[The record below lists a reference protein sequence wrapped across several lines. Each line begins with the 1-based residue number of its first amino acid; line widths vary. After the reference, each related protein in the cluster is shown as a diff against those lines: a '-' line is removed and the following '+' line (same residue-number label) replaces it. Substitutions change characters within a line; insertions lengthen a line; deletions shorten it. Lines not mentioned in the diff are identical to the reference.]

1 MGDFFLAS
9 PGVSWRSL
17 SSPDL
22 LRSLDPKFILAYIF
36 IKGRLKYK
44 KKKLKFGL
52 LGKLVGEASPR
63 NSWRSRKDVALYLTG
78 AVQRKKG
85 YAKLGSQ
92 KENTICESYILVN
105 P

>member
-44 KKKLKFGL
+44 IFFLKFGL
-52 LGKLVGEASPR
+52 LGETGG
-63 NSWRSRKDVALYLTG
+63 RSFSQKQLEKSKRRC
-78 AVQRKKG
+78 VQRKKG